1 VLGRA
6 IRWLVPGILIAGGI
20 IRLAGWQGIWR
31 PVRISGSSMA
41 PTLVGE
47 HYRLICQDCGS
58 VNRYDAAALPR
69 DGRVICWNCGAVN
82 HHVDGGPWLD
92 GRRVWVDR
100 WAYSCRAPQRW
111 EIVAFPAVDDESR
124 FAVKRIVGL
133 PGERIAFR
141 QGDLVVDGRIVRKSL
156 SQLRDMAVL
165 VHDNAHQPRP
175 ASGLPPRWQS
185 QSTTNRWRA
194 LGTRLI
200 FEPGALDREAF
211 EWLSYHH
218 WPGYAGTVPRTQPS
232 PILDND
238 SYNQQLSRRLN
249 PVTDLLLACRI
260 TTPGCG
266 GRLAL
271 ELAGPTECYRVEL
284 RFDRRELALLRN
296 SRELT
301 CRSLPRFP
309 FARGVLVELAWCD
322 GQLLFGIGGHE
333 LIRRVI
339 VENAAGGSNA
349 AERTGDTAA
358 DHRDTQPQIRVGAA
372 GLTATLDRLLVFRD
386 IYYLPSES
394 ATIPARM
401 SWHTGPDELF
411 LVGDNVPVSQD
422 SRQWPHSGVP
432 IERLLGRVW

>member
-1 VLGRA
+1 
-6 IRWLVPGILIAGGI
+6 
-20 IRLAGWQGIWR
+20 
-31 PVRISGSSMA
+31 
-41 PTLVGE
+41 
-47 HYRLICQDCGS
+47 
-58 VNRYDAAALPR
+58 
-69 DGRVICWNCGAVN
+69 
-82 HHVDGGPWLD
+82 LD
-92 GRRVWVDR
+92 GRRVWIDR
-100 WAYSCRAPQRW
+100 WAYACRAPQRW
-111 EIVAFPAVDDESR
+111 DIVAFPAVDDDSR
-124 FAVKRIVGL
+124 LAVKRIVGL

-156 SQLRDMAVL
+156 SQLRQLAVL
-165 VHDNAHQPRP
+165 VHDNDHQPRP
-175 ASGLPPRWQS
+175 DSGLPSRWQS

-194 LGTRLI
+194 LGTRFV
-200 FEPGALDREAF
+200 FEPGALDCEAF

-249 PVTDLLLACRI
+249 PVTDLLVACRI

-271 ELAGPTECYRVEL
+271 EVAGPAGCYRVEL

-296 SRELT
+296 SRELM

-309 FARGVLVELAWCD
+309 LARGVLFELAWCD
-322 GQLLFGIGGHE
+322 GQVLFGIDGHE
-333 LIRRVI
+333 LIRRGI
-339 VENAAGGSNA
+339 VEDATDGSDPAEQTGNSVAEHRDDTPRIRIGA
-349 AERTGDTAA
+349 AE
-358 DHRDTQPQIRVGAA
+358 
-372 GLTATLDRLLVFRD
+372 LTVTLDRLQVFRD

-394 ATIPARM
+394 LIISPRM
-401 SWHTGPDELF
+401 SWHTEPDEVF

-432 IERLLGRVW
+432 IERLLGCVW